1 MHNSMEEDI
10 RKVLLSEAEI
20 AAIVRRL
27 GEQISRDYEGKKL
40 LVIGVLKG
48 SFVFMADLIRALSV
62 PCGVDFLA
70 VSSYGGGTESSGSVK
85 ILKDLDMDLHGCDLL
100 VAEDI
105 LDSGRTLSKILEI
118 LATRSPRSV
127 RLCAFL
133 DKPERRQ
140 VPMRADYVG
149 ASVPDEF
156 VVGYGLDYGQRYRN
170 LPYVGVLKPEI
181 YA

>member
-1 MHNSMEEDI
+1 MEEDI